1 VKTSRAI
8 LLLLLLLSG
17 AFTLGTLL
25 QPRILGWSNRSQSD
39 SALKRLLG
47 ESRRLFGDH
56 FYVKADVYFHSGLYP
71 SIFDQARQ
79 NEARENHMA
88 AAQQGDQGKEGE
100 HEHEEGMDFLGRPK
114 DWVDSFGRRFLV
126 TEHTHLEGGT
136 TREML
141 PWLRISA
148 ELDPQRI
155 ETYTVASYFLRRELN
170 RPDEAE
176 EFLRQGLRANPGSY
190 EILFEL
196 GRLYYENRHDA
207 ERARN
212 LWLLALQ
219 RWEQTEGIQK
229 EPYYRARG
237 FITADLAHLEE
248 EAGNFAEAIKWF
260 EQTKMHS
267 PNPDE
272 VQKQIDVLKSKLA
285 GASGQK

>member
-1 VKTSRAI
+1 VKTSRAT
-8 LLLLLLLSG
+8 LLLLLLLTG
-17 AFTLGTLL
+17 VFTLGTWL
-25 QPRILGWSNRSQSD
+25 QPRILTWSSRSQSD

-47 ESRRLFGDH
+47 ESRRLFANH

-79 NEARENHMA
+79 NEQRENHMA
-88 AAQQGDQGKEGE
+88 AAQHEDHGKAGE
-100 HEHEEGMDFLGRPK
+100 HEHEEGMDFLGQPK
-114 DWVDSFGRRFLV
+114 DWVDRFGRHFRV
-126 TEHTHLEGGT
+126 TEHTHLEGGV

-170 RPDEAE
+170 KPDEAE

-229 EPYYRARG
+229 EPYYTSRDA
-237 FITADLAHLEE
+237 ITVDLAHLEA
-248 EAGNFAEAIKWF
+248 EAGNYAEAIKWF

-267 PNPDE
+267 PHPDE
-272 VQKQIDVLKSKLA
+272 VQGQIDALKSKLP